1 MITQILFYDEQLS
14 AKFFDD
20 EWRWHCVGAVKKCYW
35 IFAVS
40 VMTGGMLF
48 SIHALT
54 RAYFSNPVKV
64 DVSLR
69 REKQIVFP
77 AVTVCNMSPVKKS
90 ALDTADL
97 SGSSKRRKKRS
108 AAGLCKLLET

>member
-1 MITQILFYDEQLS
+1 M
-14 AKFFDD
+14 
-20 EWRWHCVGAVKKCYW
+20 
-35 IFAVS
+35 S

-48 SIHALT
+48 SIVALT
-54 RAYFSNPVKV
+54 KDYLSYPVKV

-69 REKQIVFP
+69 REKQVVFP

-97 SGSSKRRKKRS
+97 SATSKRRKKRS
-108 AAGLCKLLET
+108 VSGLYISLLYLHHLLLCSLSVCVGVCAQVYLRNQR